1 MHLAL
6 AINMRELLFIS
17 ILTLSFVGINA
28 QEINYN
34 EISKMYA
41 YNKMAKGYIVYGSVV
56 NGDTVPS
63 IQLNTLHIWAKRSKK
78 DIRKSKR
85 KKARYDRLARDVRKV
100 YPMARVAS
108 AKLKYINN
116 ELAKLETKS
125 ERKSLL
131 KEKEKELLTEYEDD
145 IRTMTFRQGR
155 ILIKLIDRETGS
167 PSYDLI
173 RDLRGS
179 TSAFFW
185 QAIAR
190 IFGSN
195 LKWEYDPEEEK
206 AIEAIIQSI

>member
-1 MHLAL
+1 MHLAV
-6 AINMRELLFIS
+6 AKNMRELLFIS
-17 ILTLSFVGINA
+17 ILALSFLGINA
-28 QEINYN
+28 QEVNYN

-78 DIRKSKR
+78 DIRKANR

-116 ELAKLETKS
+116 ELAKLETKR

-131 KEKEKELLTEYEDD
+131 KAKEKELLTEYEDD

>member
-1 MHLAL
+1 
-6 AINMRELLFIS
+6 MRELLFIS

-206 AIEAIIQSI
+206 AIEAIIQSV

>member
-1 MHLAL
+1 
-6 AINMRELLFIS
+6 
-17 ILTLSFVGINA
+17 
-28 QEINYN
+28 
-34 EISKMYA
+34 
-41 YNKMAKGYIVYGSVV
+41 
-56 NGDTVPS
+56 
-63 IQLNTLHIWAKRSKK
+63 
-78 DIRKSKR
+78 
-85 KKARYDRLARDVRKV
+85 
-100 YPMARVAS
+100 
-108 AKLKYINN
+108 
-116 ELAKLETKS
+116 LETKS

>member
-116 ELAKLETKS
+116 ELA
-125 ERKSLL
+125 
-131 KEKEKELLTEYEDD
+131 
-145 IRTMTFRQGR
+145 
-155 ILIKLIDRETGS
+155 
-167 PSYDLI
+167 
-173 RDLRGS
+173 
-179 TSAFFW
+179 
-185 QAIAR
+185 
-190 IFGSN
+190 
-195 LKWEYDPEEEK
+195 
-206 AIEAIIQSI
+206 